1 MSFQHA
7 GPPGRPPADPGRAC
21 RPPDAWSVARVSRA
35 LVPGPR
41 ALARAALVPEPR
53 ALVRARWAALVRA
66 LASVCIYMQTEPPG
80 RVGRAAGPSWPS
92 RRAELA
98 GPPGRAGR
106 AGRARAALVPG
117 PWCPSRRRRAA
128 RQVPGPGPRPPAPG
142 PRPPAPGPRGPEKR
156 ALAQAAP
163 ALARFHTLGFT

>member
-106 AGRARAALVPG
+106 AGRAELAELAGPG
-117 PWCPSRRRRAA
+117 PPWCPVPGARAA
-128 RQVPGPGPRPPAPG
+128 AAGPRA
-142 PRPPAPGPRGPEKR
+142 RCQDQAPGPRGPEKR

>member
-1 MSFQHA
+1 MSFRHVW
-7 GPPGRPPADPGRAC
+7 PPGRPPADPGRAA
-21 RPPDAWSVARVSRA
+21 RAADAWPVLRVSRA

-53 ALVRARWAALVRA
+53 ALVRATLARAALVRA
-66 LASVCIYMQTEPPG
+66 LARVCMYMQTEPPG
-80 RVGRAAGPSWPS
+80 RAGRAAGPSWPS

-98 GPPGRAGR
+98 EPP
-106 AGRARAALVPG
+106 GRARAALVPG

-128 RQVPGPGPRPPAPG
+128 RQAARTRPPGPP
-142 PRPPAPGPRGPEKR
+142 GPEKR